1 LPTEVVGAQN
11 RIQVTQQGAS
21 QISTLFKLHSARW
34 KEISAAAKFQG
45 IAFAGFIGD
54 ERFRSADD
62 LDRSPERE
70 SV

>member
-1 LPTEVVGAQN
+1 LPTEVFGAQN
-11 RIQVTQQGAS
+11 RIQVAQQGAS
-21 QISTLFKLHSARW
+21 QISTLFKLHSATW
-34 KEISAAAKFQG
+34 KEISAAARFHG